1 MILNN
6 EEFIKLKVLILGVL
20 DEEDN
25 DNCMKCTP
33 ENTCCS
39 LISACNKYGSF
50 NLIGGA
56 NDMVRDLFDT
66 IEDMKDELFEQKI
79 VDNCINCERSDN
91 ILERCILE
99 GNKELECLSDNYSYH
114 VRKKEGK

>member
-6 EEFIKLKVLILGVL
+6 EELIKLKVLILGQL

-33 ENTCCS
+33 EIPCCG
-39 LISACNKYGSF
+39 LISACNRYGSF
-50 NLIGGA
+50 NLLGGA

-66 IEDMKDELFEQKI
+66 IESLKDDLFNARI
-79 VDNCINCERSDN
+79 IDNCINCENSDRK
-91 ILERCILE
+91 LERCRLE
-99 GNKELECLSDNYSYH
+99 GDEELECLSDNYSWH
-114 VRKKEGK
+114 IRRK